1 MGTQKINKIDNKMRA
16 LFVRHLLDDI
26 IALEIMLEKG
36 MIESDI
42 VRIGSEQEF
51 CLVNNNW
58 RPSKKALDILEA
70 IDDSHFTTELAL
82 YNLEINLDPVK
93 LKGDCFLKV
102 ENQLRSLL
110 AKASAISKKFGA
122 KVVLAGILPTISKNE
137 LLLDFMTPSPRYRL
151 LNEVIKQMR
160 KNDLLLHIRGI
171 DELSITHDS
180 VLFEACNTSFQT
192 HLQIAP
198 NDFISSYNWAQAI
211 AGPVLGVCT
220 NSPLLLGRELWS
232 ETRIALFEQSI
243 DTRSSS
249 YSLSDKEA
257 RVTFGNTWASG
268 SIADIFKDDI
278 ARFEVMFGTDI
289 ENNSLDELKKGNV
302 PKLKA
307 LGLHNGTIYRWNRPC
322 YGCSKGKAH
331 IRIECRYLPAGP
343 TVSDEMANFALWV
356 GLMMGRPKKFDDI
369 PSRMDFRD
377 AKSNFIKSAR
387 TGSNSMMSWMDG
399 HLSTRELVLR
409 ELLPIAYSGLEKA
422 LVDKNDIERL
432 LGIVEKRAKS
442 MTGAQWNIRSYRNL
456 KKRMKQDDALVTLTK
471 GIYENQQTSLPV
483 SEWPE
488 LAEASKTVANAFLA
502 EHIMSTQ
509 LFKVNAHDLA
519 DMATSI
525 MQWKNIHHV
534 PVEND
539 AGELCGLLTW
549 NHMKE
554 HLKEGLDKS
563 GATVADIMVNDVI
576 TITPDTGIVN
586 LVQLMNDY
594 KIGCLPVVQN
604 NILIGIITKNDS
616 IGLST
621 DSQDK
626 KF

>member
-1 MGTQKINKIDNKMRA
+1 MGTHHVNKIDNEMRA
-16 LFVRHLLDDI
+16 IFVRHLLNDI
-26 IALEIMLEKG
+26 RALEIMLEKG
-36 MIESDI
+36 LIENDI

-58 RPSKKALDILEA
+58 RPSKNALDILEA

-82 YNLEINLDPVK
+82 YNLEINLDPVE
-93 LKGDCFLKV
+93 LKGDCFSRV

-110 AKASAISKKFGA
+110 AKASAVSKKFGA
-122 KVVLAGILPTISKNE
+122 KIVLTGILPTISKNE
-137 LLLDFMTPSPRYRL
+137 LLLDFMTPSPRYRF
-151 LNEVIKQMR
+151 LNEIVKQMR
-160 KNDLLLHIRGI
+160 KNDLVLHIRGV

-192 HLQIAP
+192 HLQIVP
-198 NDFISSYNWAQAI
+198 DDFIASYNWAQAI
-211 AGPVLGVCT
+211 AGPVLGVCA

-249 YSLSDKEA
+249 YSLNDKEA

-278 ARFEVMFGTDI
+278 ARFEVLFATDI
-289 ENNSLDELKKGNV
+289 ENNSLDELKKGKV

-307 LGLHNGTIYRWNRPC
+307 LGLHNGTVYRWNRPC
-322 YGCSKGKAH
+322 YGCTDDKAH
-331 IRIECRYLPAGP
+331 VRIECRYLPSGP
-343 TVSDEMANFALWV
+343 TVSDEMANFALWA
-356 GLMMGRPKKFDDI
+356 GLMMGRPKNFDDL
-369 PSRMDFRD
+369 PNCMDFRE

-399 HLSTRELVLR
+399 HIPTSELVLR

-422 LVDKNDIERL
+422 MVDKNDIERL
-432 LGIVEKRAKS
+432 LAIVEKRAKG

-456 KKRMKQDDALVTLTK
+456 KKRMKQDDALVALTK
-471 GIYENQQTSLPV
+471 GIYKNQRTPLPV

-488 LAEASKTVANAFLA
+488 FGNGSKTVANAFLA
-502 EHIMSTQ
+502 EHVMSTQ

-534 PVEND
+534 PVENNE
-539 AGELCGLLTW
+539 GELCGLLTW

-554 HLKEGLDKS
+554 HVKEGLDQ
-563 GATVADIMVNDVI
+563 GGTTVTDIMVKDVI
-576 TITPDTGIVN
+576 TISPDTEIAIV
-586 LVQLMNDY
+586 VQLMKDH
-594 KIGCLPVVQN
+594 KIGCLPVVQH
-604 NILIGIITKNDS
+604 NILIGIITKNDI
-616 IGLST
+616 IGI
-621 DSQDK
+621 
-626 KF
+626 